1 MYSYAQLYVHVHVRM
16 YMCMLLDGENGD
28 ESAYEESDD
37 NLSEEDSDDE
47 VEFPGETTPT
57 FNYTV

>member
-1 MYSYAQLYVHVHVRM
+1 M